1 MNALQKIQGVQGSR
15 RSLQGRREQVLLPG
29 STFKVLMR
37 ESLLTLD
44 LPQVGADMY
53 CLLEAVGG
61 THSPEAEQLTWDRKV
76 AEGSAIGRIPC
87 HATRILTSRV

>member
-1 MNALQKIQGVQGSR
+1 MNALQKIQGVQGGR
-15 RSLQGRREQVLLPG
+15 RGLQGRREQVLLSG

-44 LPQVGADMY
+44 LPQVGADMF

-76 AEGSAIGRIPC
+76 AEGSAIGRIPG
-87 HATRILTSRV
+87 HTTWILTHRV